1 MGKNDEV
8 YIGSVS
14 PTITVAEQRQLFE
27 VAEQINCML
36 TKDEFIGIMYIY
48 GHAIDRVLQENN
60 MEEKK

>member
-27 VAEQINCML
+27 GAEHNHQAQKPEL
-36 TKDEFIGIMYIY
+36 VK
-48 GHAIDRVLQENN
+48 
-60 MEEKK
+60 

>member
-1 MGKNDEV
+1 MEKNGDV

-14 PTITVAEQRQLFE
+14 QTITMAEQRNLFE

-36 TKDEFIGIMYIY
+36 TKEEFIGIMHIY
-48 GHAIDRVLQENN
+48 GHAIDRVLKENN